1 METRKADFRFAT
13 RPADSR
19 WLEFGFGV
27 SLLVFVLAAGCAAPG
42 EPQARRPP
50 VPTAVTDLA
59 ARQAGS
65 GVALTFTLPRN
76 TIEGEPLSE
85 PPAIEIYRGLAA
97 AGAAGEDA
105 GSRPGVNI

>member
-1 METRKADFRFAT
+1 METRKADFRFAP

-50 VPTAVTDLA
+50 VPPAVTDLA

-65 GVALTFTLPRN
+65 GVAPTFTLPRHS
-76 TIEGEPLSE
+76 IAGEPLSG
-85 PPAIEIYRGLAA
+85 PPAIESYSGVAA
-97 AGAAGEDA
+97 ARRRRQ
-105 GSRPGVNI
+105 S